1 MWLYQ
6 PGRRDEAGWYFLCFG
21 NDNEPVER
29 GASSGGVLPLLSIL
43 LSMDQVCIIIVTA
56 YISIIYVMFIAP

>member
-6 PGRRDEAGWYFLCFG
+6 PGRRDEAGWYLLCFG

-43 LSMDQVCIIIVTA
+43 LSMNQVCIIIVTA